1 MSRSATHDRLLALT
15 PRRALAIFR
24 TLPANPCTPWERHPR
39 EKVHIPPFPAPRGAA
54 RAGKR
59 SFPAYH
65 CTRKIS
71 CKDMG
76 ELHDDLQ
83 RYGGNGRKTAC
94 RTCRKTYISP
104 TSLHE
109 VSQMQGYGGN
119 VRKRAGPAPL
129 TRPACLRWGKENRV
143 FTPVR
148 QPPWR
153 SAPRRPTSSWW
164 GNANVSSESQDV
176 PLTHFATK

>member
-24 TLPANPCTPWERHPR
+24 TLPANPCIAGKRHPR
-39 EKVHIPPFPAPRGAA
+39 EKVHFPHITAPRGAA

-59 SFPAYH
+59 TFPAYH

-76 ELHDDLQ
+76 EVYDDLQ
-83 RYGGNGRKTAC
+83 RYGGNERKTAC
-94 RTCRKTYISP
+94 RTCRKTLISP

-109 VSQMQGYGGN
+109 ISQMQGYGGN
-119 VRKRAGPAPL
+119 ARKRVRPAPGKASMIDRRFRVPGKRNFRFSSPSTSRRRARL
-129 TRPACLRWGKENRV
+129 RPPGSCA
-143 FTPVR
+143 
-148 QPPWR
+148 
-153 SAPRRPTSSWW
+153 
-164 GNANVSSESQDV
+164 
-176 PLTHFATK
+176 